1 MLPQQH
7 LLLELLAMSGD
18 IALTRL
24 APDNIVWRTATECR
38 DKGWLALKQI
48 SPGVHKASLTLV
60 GRQAIGAAIP
70 PA

>member
-1 MLPQQH
+1 MLPQQR

-18 IALTRL
+18 IALTRTDDASIL
-24 APDNIVWRTATECR
+24 WRTAQECC

-60 GRQAIGAAIP
+60 GRQAIGAAVP
-70 PA
+70 KT